1 MWYIKLVSS
10 RNHDIKGDFF
20 NNREVMITMSKTN
33 KRVSSLLAGILI
45 FLLMTIAAMSGI
57 LCARFFATPY
67 SNDILNYFNEGTLQE
82 VSISKSKCNF
92 LLLGSDKSGKLTD
105 VIMLAQINPENDTV
119 HVMSIPRDTR
129 VKYRGSWMKI
139 NSVFSMGKN
148 DAAGNEATI
157 LAVKELTGIPI
168 NHFIKINFSAF
179 RNCIDEL
186 GGVEFNVPQ
195 RMRYTD
201 PYQDLRIN
209 LQPGLQLLDGDKAE
223 QLVRFRH
230 YTNGDIDRI
239 KVQQDFLHA
248 LVEQKLQLKN
258 IGKVDDIY
266 KIIAKDMDTSMTPG
280 DAISAARQILEIGAG
295 NINTIT
301 LPNTPQYIGDVSYV
315 IPSTSEIA
323 NVRENIFGYD
333 ESGNS
338 ISVSN
343 DDVEEE
349 TED

>member
-1 MWYIKLVSS
+1 MAHLRKKANSV
-10 RNHDIKGDFF
+10 
-20 NNREVMITMSKTN
+20 
-33 KRVSSLLAGILI
+33 LAAILI
-45 FLLMTIAAMSGI
+45 FLLMVIAAVSGI

-67 SNDILNYFNEGTLQE
+67 SNDILRYFKEDTLQN
-82 VSISKSKCNF
+82 VSISKAKCNI
-92 LLLGSDKSGKLTD
+92 LLLGSDKSGRLTD

-119 HVMSIPRDTR
+119 QVMSIPRDTR

-139 NSVFSMGKN
+139 NSVYSLGKT
-148 DAAGNEATI
+148 DAAGSEATI
-157 LAVKELTGIPI
+157 LAVKQLTGIPI

-195 RMRYTD
+195 RMKYTD

-209 LQPGLQLLDGDKAE
+209 LQPGLQILDGDKSE

-230 YTNGDIDRI
+230 YKNGDIDRI

-258 IGKVDDIY
+258 LGKVDNIY

-280 DAISAARQILEIGAG
+280 DAVSAARQVLEIGAG
-295 NINTIT
+295 NISTFT
-301 LPNTPQYIGDVSYV
+301 LPNTPQYIGEISYV
-315 IPSTSEIA
+315 IPSVSEIA
-323 NVRENIFGYD
+323 NVRENVFGYD
-333 ESGNS
+333 EEGKS
-338 ISVSN
+338 IPVLS
-343 DDVEEE
+343 
-349 TED
+349 TEKESESEN